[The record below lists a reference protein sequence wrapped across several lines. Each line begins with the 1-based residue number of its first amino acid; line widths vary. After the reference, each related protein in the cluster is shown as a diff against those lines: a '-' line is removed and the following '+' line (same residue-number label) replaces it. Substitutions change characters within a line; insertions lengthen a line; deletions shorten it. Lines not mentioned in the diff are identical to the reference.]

1 MSESGFGH
9 PSPDSVFSRPSTGT
23 APDLTGDPAFRSHS
37 AISPAGYSN
46 ARLMVKRE

>member
-1 MSESGFGH
+1 MPRTRLAESSLG
-9 PSPDSVFSRPSTGT
+9 VARIC
-23 APDLTGDPAFRSHS
+23 GDPAFRSHS